1 MDCRALQRGGLL
13 SAKSDSSAALPASG
27 SQFLWAA
34 KLMHPIAGA
43 FVSFSTL
50 LMPTM
55 VSLFGVLF
63 GMYLQPLFPNTEING
78 TVAAVA
84 LLVVFAV
91 VAWFG
96 NKTTINT
103 GNVMVVLLLIA
114 IALYIFLGLP
124 HIDTANVTFGQIV
137 RPGVS
142 ISTLAAAVGV
152 LTSSL
157 SGASS
162 VAQVADDV
170 KNPGKTVPLA
180 LVLCPT
186 IVAVIYILM
195 AVVTIGVIPAAEV
208 TSLSDVAAQFMSPAL
223 LTFFIVGGPICGII
237 TSLIPVALACVAL
250 VETSAKNKVFPEVLA
265 KQNKYGVAYWS
276 LFIVM
281 GIAIAI
287 NLASFS
293 SPPGLDTLAAAVL
306 GSVVGVNTGKAV
318 LVVELALLRV
328 RKHLVCLVDLLELF
342 LGFLVAGVIVR
353 VVLHGQLAVSLFD
366 LRVGSRLGYTQ
377 HFVVITFLLCH
388 NPITSRISSNLP
400 YIAAHCRFQYRQPQ
414 ADLYKPDR
422 PANGSPSGGAGIA
435 KRWRREYYAACRFCP
450 FFCSL
455 RRTTSRQ
462 IRCTEAVR
470 TQLMG

>member
-1 MDCRALQRGGLL
+1 MEKKKIGLLGAILMGIGCIVGSGIFGTLPTVANEYGAGVVWALIGAAAVVVLRALA
-13 SAKSDSSAALPASG
+13 STYSSAALPASG

-180 LVLCPT
+180 LVLCPA

-223 LTFFIVGGPICGII
+223 LTFFPEIALHITRPIRWDSDHVVLFDDETKEICKEIVRCG
-237 TSLIPVALACVAL
+237 
-250 VETSAKNKVFPEVLA
+250 
-265 KQNKYGVAYWS
+265 
-276 LFIVM
+276 
-281 GIAIAI
+281 
-287 NLASFS
+287 
-293 SPPGLDTLAAAVL
+293 GLDGRVNIALDYFDASINRISAWT
-306 GSVVGVNTGKAV
+306 VGFRN
-318 LVVELALLRV
+318 VEKALLSALCTPHTVLKELQDTNQFTELMV
-328 RKHLVCLVDLLELF
+328 RQEELKTLPFGEVWDEYCRRNGVPVDGAWFEE
-342 LGFLVAGVIVR
+342 VKKYEQN
-353 VVLHGQLAVSLFD
+353 VLSK
-366 LRVGSRLGYTQ
+366 
-377 HFVVITFLLCH
+377 
-388 NPITSRISSNLP
+388 RI
-400 YIAAHCRFQYRQPQ
+400 
-414 ADLYKPDR
+414 
-422 PANGSPSGGAGIA
+422 
-435 KRWRREYYAACRFCP
+435 
-450 FFCSL
+450 
-455 RRTTSRQ
+455 
-462 IRCTEAVR
+462 
-470 TQLMG
+470 

>member
-1 MDCRALQRGGLL
+1 MEKKKIGLLGAILMGIGCIVGSGIFGTLPTVANEYGAGVVWALIGAAAVVVLRALA
-13 SAKSDSSAALPASG
+13 STYSSAALPASG

-180 LVLCPT
+180 LVLCPV

-195 AVVTIGVIPAAEV
+195 AVITIGVIPAAEV

-250 VETSAKNKVFPEVLA
+250 VETSAKTRCFPRCWQSKTSTAWLTGA
-265 KQNKYGVAYWS
+265 
-276 LFIVM
+276 
-281 GIAIAI
+281 
-287 NLASFS
+287 FS
-293 SPPGLDTLAAAVL
+293 SSWA
-306 GSVVGVNTGKAV
+306 
-318 LVVELALLRV
+318 
-328 RKHLVCLVDLLELF
+328 
-342 LGFLVAGVIVR
+342 
-353 VVLHGQLAVSLFD
+353 
-366 LRVGSRLGYTQ
+366 
-377 HFVVITFLLCH
+377 
-388 NPITSRISSNLP
+388 
-400 YIAAHCRFQYRQPQ
+400 
-414 ADLYKPDR
+414 
-422 PANGSPSGGAGIA
+422 SPS
-435 KRWRREYYAACRFCP
+435 P
-450 FFCSL
+450 SVL
-455 RRTTSRQ
+455 P
-462 IRCTEAVR
+462 VR
-470 TQLMG
+470 PSVWS

>member
-1 MDCRALQRGGLL
+1 MEKKKIGLL
-13 SAKSDSSAALPASG
+13 GAILMGIGCIVGSGIFGTLPTVANEYGAGVVWALIGAAAVVVLCALASTYSSAALPASG

-180 LVLCPT
+180 LVLCPA

-237 TSLIPVALACVAL
+237 TSLIPVALAEAL
-250 VETSAKNKVFPEVLA
+250 LSKGVQPRLVLLRCGDNEA
-265 KQNKYGVAYWS
+265 DGAYIRGAVKRAALCGVAAE
-276 LFIVM
+276 LRTLP
-281 GIAIAI
+281 AD
-287 NLASFS
+287 ASA
-293 SPPGLDTLAAAVL
+293 DVVAAAIDA
-306 GSVVGVNTGKAV
+306 VNRDPAV
-318 LVVELALLRV
+318 HGCLLLRPLPP
-328 RKHLVCLVDLLELF
+328 HLRGEES
-342 LGFLVAGVIVR
+342 A
-353 VVLHGQLAVSLFD
+353 
-366 LRVGSRLGYTQ
+366 
-377 HFVVITFLLCH
+377 LC
-388 NPITSRISSNLP
+388 
-400 YIAAHCRFQYRQPQ
+400 
-414 ADLYKPDR
+414 
-422 PANGSPSGGAGIA
+422 PA
-435 KRWRREYYAACRFCP
+435 
-450 FFCSL
+450 
-455 RRTTSRQ
+455 
-462 IRCTEAVR
+462 
-470 TQLMG
+470 